1 MVTFSGRWVT
11 PDNRAL
17 CELAPARFRACLF
30 GGSRGTVGRAARRR
44 RPRLAFRHV
53 TRARQMHPD
62 SSRFDGCVPVAV
74 WASPGR
80 NEGDA
85 GDSPFASSGF
95 NTPGP
100 TPGRRRS
107 GTPAA
112 AGITQRLTRRHAVD
126 QDRRAD
132 RLPDMRLAHPNGR
145 HRGGLG
151 VPGRSVRVVLAGDA
165 PPASVA
171 ARRFRTE
178 RGRRASAGW
187 KPNCS
192 TNCSMNCAT
201 NCSTN
206 WATLLG
212 CGRGELPGDRV
223 SSRGGNRRGGFRG
236 VPPSNA
242 VVPLRQAAS
251 VTRRRGTAR

>member
-1 MVTFSGRWVT
+1 
-11 PDNRAL
+11 
-17 CELAPARFRACLF
+17 
-30 GGSRGTVGRAARRR
+30 
-44 RPRLAFRHV
+44 
-53 TRARQMHPD
+53 
-62 SSRFDGCVPVAV
+62 VAV

-80 NEGDA
+80 NEGTQATSPLHPA
-85 GDSPFASSGF
+85 GATHQVQPRGGDVPA
-95 NTPGP
+95 
-100 TPGRRRS
+100 RR
-107 GTPAA
+107 P
-112 AGITQRLTRRHAVD
+112 
-126 QDRRAD
+126 RRASPNGSPD
-132 RLPDMRLAHPNGR
+132 ATQLIKIGAPIAWPDMRLAHPNGR

-236 VPPSNA
+236 VAA
-242 VVPLRQAAS
+242 VECG
-251 VTRRRGTAR
+251 GTAAPGGLGHPVGGEPPVEFQHDHAVDVRPRGAGPPRG